1 MEPEQL
7 PSRSRE
13 EEDED
18 SACSPTG
25 RSWATVIL
33 LHSHILSRQ
42 DRVPLTRVEPETL
55 SSRAQSFRA
64 AWPEEGLALG
74 PGPRVGPTTES
85 GFRCGREQT

>member
-7 PSRSRE
+7 PSRSR

-42 DRVPLTRVEPETL
+42 K
-55 SSRAQSFRA
+55 
-64 AWPEEGLALG
+64 
-74 PGPRVGPTTES
+74 TES
-85 GFRCGREQT
+85 LC